1 MICVQIYD
9 DPGRETRV
17 KASQCFTKYKW
28 RELGPAEVDSGP
40 AIVATQ
46 VRINFWPLLVK
57 ILYEGHLLSS
67 VVDFDTLCV
76 NHAGGFRLPDAL

>member
-28 RELGPAEVDSGP
+28 RELGPAELDSGP

-46 VRINFWPLLVK
+46 VRGTSHWLSRLGMK
-57 ILYEGHLLSS
+57 GTWSLILR
-67 VVDFDTLCV
+67 V
-76 NHAGGFRLPDAL
+76 